1 MGCSHGPITV
11 ENKEV
16 NIDSDINQNLF
27 DNANNKQSEDIIHI
41 LYLKITK
48 LIKDNPFY
56 KTPIDSFKKLDFSNE
71 NLNNIDD
78 ILKEIITE
86 FFESQ
91 ESFAQILFKDM
102 VIYSYYKFKVLIQDE
117 IGNDLI
123 KLIVTFLYIFLSEPQ
138 PGKKELFNEN
148 FKLLLNK
155 FNNNENSENN
165 KKNENKFKASIL
177 FTLLINLIQMFSFTF
192 ASLFVFFTMLNNFGN
207 YKKENFEDII
217 NAKTPIKEVESI
229 INNNLIEIN
238 KNISPNFLSSLVIS
252 EINNKIINLINENKG
267 FITLEDCQIKII
279 SDSIFDSIY
288 INNYVDYLFFGEN
301 HDY

>member
-1 MGCSHGPITV
+1 MGCSQSPITV
-11 ENKEV
+11 ENKE
-16 NIDSDINQNLF
+16 

-71 NLNNIDD
+71 NFNNIDD
-78 ILKEIITE
+78 MLKEIIRE
-86 FFESQ
+86 FFENQ
-91 ESFAQILFKDM
+91 ESFAQILFKDI
-102 VIYSYYKFKVLIQDE
+102 VKYSYYKFKVLIQDE
-117 IGNDLI
+117 IENYLL

-148 FKLLLNK
+148 LKLLLNK
-155 FNNNENSENN
+155 INNDNNNENKYRTSV
-165 KKNENKFKASIL
+165 L

-192 ASLFVFFTMLNNFGN
+192 TSLFVFFTILDNFGN
-207 YKKENFEDII
+207 YKKENFEKII

-238 KNISPNFLSSLVIS
+238 KNISPNFLTSLVIS
-252 EINNKIINLINENKG
+252 EINNKIINLIDENKE
-267 FITLEDCQIKII
+267 FITLEDYQIKII
-279 SDSIFDSIY
+279 SDSVFDSIY

>member
-1 MGCSHGPITV
+1 MGCSQSPITV
-11 ENKEV
+11 ENKE
-16 NIDSDINQNLF
+16 

-71 NLNNIDD
+71 NFNNIDD
-78 ILKEIITE
+78 MLKEINRE
-86 FFESQ
+86 FFENQ
-91 ESFAQILFKDM
+91 ESFAQILFKDI
-102 VIYSYYKFKVLIQDE
+102 VKYSYYKFKFLIQNE
-117 IGNDLI
+117 IENYLL

-148 FKLLLNK
+148 LKLLLNK
-155 FNNNENSENN
+155 INNDNNNENKYKTSV
-165 KKNENKFKASIL
+165 L

-192 ASLFVFFTMLNNFGN
+192 TSLFVFFTILDNFGN
-207 YKKENFEDII
+207 YKKENFEKII

-238 KNISPNFLSSLVIS
+238 KNISPNFLTSLVIS
-252 EINNKIINLINENKG
+252 EINNKIINLIDENKE
-267 FITLEDCQIKII
+267 FITLEDYQIKII
-279 SDSIFDSIY
+279 SDSVFDLIY
-288 INNYVDYLFFGEN
+288 ISNYVDYLFFGEN

>member
-1 MGCSHGPITV
+1 MGCSQSPITV
-11 ENKEV
+11 ENKE
-16 NIDSDINQNLF
+16 

-71 NLNNIDD
+71 NFNNIDD
-78 ILKEIITE
+78 MLKEIIRE
-86 FFESQ
+86 FFENQ
-91 ESFAQILFKDM
+91 ESFAQILFKDI
-102 VIYSYYKFKVLIQDE
+102 VKYSYYKFKVLIQDE
-117 IGNDLI
+117 IENYLL
-123 KLIVTFLYIFLSEPQ
+123 KLILTFLYIFLSEPQ

-148 FKLLLNK
+148 LKLLLNK
-155 FNNNENSENN
+155 INNDNNNENKYKTSV
-165 KKNENKFKASIL
+165 L

-192 ASLFVFFTMLNNFGN
+192 TSLFVFFTILDNFGN
-207 YKKENFEDII
+207 YKKENFEKII

-238 KNISPNFLSSLVIS
+238 KNISPNFLTSLVIS
-252 EINNKIINLINENKG
+252 EINNKIINLIDENKE
-267 FITLEDCQIKII
+267 FITLEDYQIKII
-279 SDSIFDSIY
+279 SDSVFDSIY
-288 INNYVDYLFFGEN
+288 ISNYVDYLFFGEN

>member
-1 MGCSHGPITV
+1 MGCSQSPITV
-11 ENKEV
+11 ENKE
-16 NIDSDINQNLF
+16 

-71 NLNNIDD
+71 NFNNIDD
-78 ILKEIITE
+78 MLKEIIRE
-86 FFESQ
+86 FFENQ
-91 ESFAQILFKDM
+91 ESFAQILFKDI
-102 VIYSYYKFKVLIQDE
+102 VKYSYYKFKVLIQDE
-117 IGNDLI
+117 IENYLL

-138 PGKKELFNEN
+138 PGKKEFFNEN
-148 FKLLLNK
+148 LKLLLNK
-155 FNNNENSENN
+155 INNDNNNENKYKTSV
-165 KKNENKFKASIL
+165 L

-192 ASLFVFFTMLNNFGN
+192 TSLFVFFTILDNFGN
-207 YKKENFEDII
+207 YKKENFEKII

-238 KNISPNFLSSLVIS
+238 KNISPNFLTSLVIS
-252 EINNKIINLINENKG
+252 EINNKIINLIDENKE
-267 FITLEDCQIKII
+267 FITLEDYQIKII
-279 SDSIFDSIY
+279 SDSVFDSIY
-288 INNYVDYLFFGEN
+288 ISNYVDYLFFGEN

>member
-1 MGCSHGPITV
+1 MGCSQSPITV
-11 ENKEV
+11 ENKE
-16 NIDSDINQNLF
+16 

-71 NLNNIDD
+71 NFNNIDD
-78 ILKEIITE
+78 MLKEIIRE
-86 FFESQ
+86 FFENQ
-91 ESFAQILFKDM
+91 ESFAQILFKDI
-102 VIYSYYKFKVLIQDE
+102 VKYSYYKFKVLIQDE
-117 IGNDLI
+117 IENYLL

-148 FKLLLNK
+148 LKLLLNK
-155 FNNNENSENN
+155 INNDNNNENKYKTSV
-165 KKNENKFKASIL
+165 L

-192 ASLFVFFTMLNNFGN
+192 TSLFVFFTILDNFGN
-207 YKKENFEDII
+207 YKKENFEKII

-238 KNISPNFLSSLVIS
+238 KNISPNFLTSLVIS
-252 EINNKIINLINENKG
+252 EINNKIINLIDENKE
-267 FITLEDCQIKII
+267 FITLEDYQIKII
-279 SDSIFDSIY
+279 SDSVFDSIY
-288 INNYVDYLFFGEN
+288 ISNYVDYLFFGEN

>member
-1 MGCSHGPITV
+1 MGCSQSPITV
-11 ENKEV
+11 ENKE
-16 NIDSDINQNLF
+16 

-71 NLNNIDD
+71 NFNNIDD
-78 ILKEIITE
+78 MLKEINRE
-86 FFESQ
+86 FFENQ
-91 ESFAQILFKDM
+91 ESFAQILFKDI
-102 VIYSYYKFKVLIQDE
+102 VKYSYYKFKVLIQNE
-117 IGNDLI
+117 IENYLL

-148 FKLLLNK
+148 LKLLLNK
-155 FNNNENSENN
+155 INNDNNNENKYKTSV
-165 KKNENKFKASIL
+165 L

-192 ASLFVFFTMLNNFGN
+192 TSLFVFFTILDNFGN
-207 YKKENFEDII
+207 YKKENFEKII

-238 KNISPNFLSSLVIS
+238 KNISPNFLTSLVIS
-252 EINNKIINLINENKG
+252 EINNKIINLIDENKE
-267 FITLEDCQIKII
+267 FITLEDYQIKII
-279 SDSIFDSIY
+279 SDSVFDSIY
-288 INNYVDYLFFGEN
+288 ISNYVDYLFFGEN

>member
-1 MGCSHGPITV
+1 MGCSQSPITV
-11 ENKEV
+11 ENKE
-16 NIDSDINQNLF
+16 

-56 KTPIDSFKKLDFSNE
+56 KTPIDSFNKLDFSNE
-71 NLNNIDD
+71 NFNNIDD
-78 ILKEIITE
+78 MLKEIIRE
-86 FFESQ
+86 FFENQ
-91 ESFAQILFKDM
+91 ESFAQILFKDI
-102 VIYSYYKFKVLIQDE
+102 VKYSYYKFKVLIQDE
-117 IGNDLI
+117 IENYLL

-148 FKLLLNK
+148 LKLLLNK
-155 FNNNENSENN
+155 INNDNNNENKYKTSV
-165 KKNENKFKASIL
+165 L

-192 ASLFVFFTMLNNFGN
+192 TSLFVFFTILDNFGN
-207 YKKENFEDII
+207 YKKENFEKII

-238 KNISPNFLSSLVIS
+238 KNISPNFLTSLVIS
-252 EINNKIINLINENKG
+252 EINNKIINLIDENKE
-267 FITLEDCQIKII
+267 FITLEDYQIKII
-279 SDSIFDSIY
+279 SDSVFDSIY
-288 INNYVDYLFFGEN
+288 ISNYVDYLFFGEN

>member
-1 MGCSHGPITV
+1 MGCSQSPITV
-11 ENKEV
+11 ENKE
-16 NIDSDINQNLF
+16 

-71 NLNNIDD
+71 NFNNIDD
-78 ILKEIITE
+78 MLKEIIRE
-86 FFESQ
+86 FFENQ
-91 ESFAQILFKDM
+91 ESFAQILFKDI
-102 VIYSYYKFKVLIQDE
+102 VKYSYYKFKVLIQDE
-117 IGNDLI
+117 IENYLL

-148 FKLLLNK
+148 LKLLLNK
-155 FNNNENSENN
+155 INNDNNNENKYKTSV
-165 KKNENKFKASIL
+165 L

-192 ASLFVFFTMLNNFGN
+192 TSLFVFFTILDNFGN

>member
-1 MGCSHGPITV
+1 MGCSQSPITV
-11 ENKEV
+11 ENKE
-16 NIDSDINQNLF
+16 

-56 KTPIDSFKKLDFSNE
+56 KTPIDSFNKLDFSNE
-71 NLNNIDD
+71 NFNNIDD

-86 FFESQ
+86 FFENQ
-91 ESFAQILFKDM
+91 ETFVQILFKDI
-102 VIYSYYKFKVLIQDE
+102 VKYSYIKFKDLIQDE
-117 IGNDLI
+117 IGNDLL

-148 FKLLLNK
+148 LKLLLNK
-155 FNNNENSENN
+155 INQDNNNKNN
-165 KKNENKFKASIL
+165 KNNENKFKTAVL

-192 ASLFVFFTMLNNFGN
+192 ASLFVFFIILDNFGN

-229 INNNLIEIN
+229 INNNLREIN
-238 KNISPNFLSSLVIS
+238 KKISPNFLSSLVIS
-252 EINNKIINLINENKG
+252 EINNKIINLIDENKEL
-267 FITLEDCQIKII
+267 ITLEDYQIKII
-279 SDSIFDSIY
+279 SDSVFDSIY